1 MAREWRVCN
10 LKWRS
15 PSAPLQNPKMKHTR
29 LTSDENGQVRPFCLT
44 RVSKNSK
51 NRIAW
56 LAKAL
61 LFDSILHEIGPSS
74 RDLALPRI

>member
-15 PSAPLQNPKMKHTR
+15 PSATLHNPKMKHTR

-61 LFDSILHEIGPSS
+61 LFHSNLQRVGLTSDGLEPK
-74 RDLALPRI
+74 